1 MLCFSHLALVKY
13 MEIQNALPDT
23 SSLGQLQLKANHHL
37 YVKEAYAK
45 LLNQKLALWAVWH
58 YFNTPGVIPQ
68 ELRKLEPILGYLT
81 NVISIP

>member
-1 MLCFSHLALVKY
+1 MLCFSRLAFVKY

-68 ELRKLEPILGYLT
+68 ELYKLEPILGYLT